1 MHLKILILDKNQLT
15 SLQQETCSLKMLEE
29 LTISENRLVELP
41 ERMENLES
49 LKVLNLADN

>member
-1 MHLKILILDKNQLT
+1 MLDKNQLT
-15 SLQQETCSLKMLEE
+15 SLQQEICSLKMLEE